1 MHLRLRWDHVQR
13 ALGRRPRRTSTRNGA
28 RGPALTDTLVDTLV
42 GALVV
47 SLVVSLLGA
56 TGCGGATTA
65 GASTTP
71 AARPD
76 ERAEAEVDPALATRE
91 GEVERTQFA
100 EDLNVVL
107 LAMTRLP
114 TGIYYRDVEEGTG
127 VPAMPGREV
136 YMTYIAYLA
145 DGTEVDRTAPGARPL
160 LFKVGEGQVIR
171 GWDLGVRGMKRGG
184 TRQIV
189 VPSRYAYGSRAVGK
203 VPANSVMVFL
213 VRLDRVQ

>member
-1 MHLRLRWDHVQR
+1 MRPQDDRQGLASSSLRPLMR
-13 ALGRRPRRTSTRNGA
+13 AAIAAMSVAAGA
-28 RGPALTDTLVDTLV
+28 
-42 GALVV
+42 
-47 SLVVSLLGA
+47 
-56 TGCGGATTA
+56 CGGGT
-65 GASTTP
+65 GAAASAPTP
-71 AARPD
+71 AAETAALDARD
-76 ERAEAEVDPALATRE
+76 EQLQAT
-91 GEVERTQFA
+91 TFA
-100 EDLNVVL
+100 PDLNVVL

-136 YMTYIAYLA
+136 LMTYIAYLP

-160 LFKVGEGQVIR
+160 AFTVGEGQVIR
-171 GWDLGVRGMKRGG
+171 GWDLGVRGMRTGG

-213 VRLDRVQ
+213 VRLDGVR